1 MSAKKEPVKTVDF
14 GPLQHL
20 IGTWKGDKGMDVAPA
35 KPNAQQAKGKAL
47 PREETAYHE
56 VIKVEAV
63 GDVKNADE
71 QTLVIV
77 RYHQVVS
84 RKSNNEVFHDE
95 IGYWIWNP
103 AAKTVMQS
111 LMIPRA
117 VGLLA
122 GGKVTESKGS
132 ITFKVSAAVD
142 NKDWG
147 IIQSPFMQKKARTE
161 KFVHTVTVSGKTMTY
176 TETVTLDIYGK
187 KFQHTDGNTLTKV

>member
-1 MSAKKEPVKTVDF
+1 MSAKKPPVKQVNY

-20 IGTWKGDKGMDVAPA
+20 IGTWKGDKGMDVAPT
-35 KPNAQQAKGKAL
+35 KPNEKQAKGKAL
-47 PREETAYHE
+47 PREESAYYE
-56 VIKVEAV
+56 TITIEPV
-63 GDVKNADE
+63 GDVTNAEE
-71 QTLVIV
+71 QVLVSV

-84 RKSNNEVFHDE
+84 RKSNDEVFHDE

-103 AAKTVMQS
+103 ANKTVMQS
-111 LMIPRA
+111 LLIPRA

-132 ITFKVSAAVD
+132 ITFKVSAAAD

-147 IIQSPFMQKKARTE
+147 IIQSPFMQKKAKTE
-161 KFVHTVTVSGKTMTY
+161 SFVHTVTVSGKTMTY
-176 TETVTLDIYGK
+176 TETIALDIYGK